1 MKGLNEYIDSLIPKF
16 EEEERNLCADSRKDE
31 ASLVKIKINICNV
44 CKACMGVSLRAG
56 SDVEIKEDFLT
67 KLDNVSRPWRQSQ
80 EKAREHGDIGK
91 ASIEEIKLGMLEQ
104 IRQEFLR
111 RCSESGI

>member
-1 MKGLNEYIDSLIPKF
+1 MKGLNDYIDNLIPKF
-16 EEEERNLCADSRKDE
+16 EEEERQLCADSRKDE

-44 CKACMGVSLRAG
+44 CKACMEAALKSG
-56 SDVEIKEDFLT
+56 SDDRIKEDFLT
-67 KLDNVSRPWRQSQ
+67 KLDNISRPWKLSH
-80 EKAREHGDIGK
+80 EKAKEHGDIGK
-91 ASIEEIKLGMLEQ
+91 VTIEEIKLGMLEQ